1 VLRAH
6 ILQSDMEDTPVR
18 DEHRIFNDL
27 ESQQKPLNKK
37 RNAFRPQG
45 VDYFVAKPPAPTLDQ
60 ITTFYRDVFR
70 RAQMEPDCIIMSL
83 IYVERLIK
91 QTNGS
96 LRPRTSNWR
105 SVLFSCM
112 VLASKVWDDL
122 SMWNAD
128 FSQTCPAGVEFSLA
142 RINEL
147 EIAVLNALEYKTK
160 VVASEYAKYYFLLRS
175 MLIKSGLGGDDL
187 KTMNPLDIEGAKR
200 LQQVSTR
207 FQSTASRR
215 RLNVNGGGDNGSGA
229 VPRGVMGRSKSE
241 AIVAANGN
249 GGGGGKGT
257 STKKNSKNS
266 TASSTTLS
274 KSRPTI
280 STLPGASS
288 KECFMT
294 KGKVGLEHM
303 VHL

>member
-1 VLRAH
+1 
-6 ILQSDMEDTPVR
+6 ME
-18 DEHRIFNDL
+18 H
-27 ESQQKPLNKK
+27 
-37 RNAFRPQG
+37 
-45 VDYFVAKPPAPTLDQ
+45 
-60 ITTFYRDVFR
+60 
-70 RAQMEPDCIIMSL
+70 DCIIMSL

-91 QTNGS
+91 QTQGS
-96 LRPRTSNWR
+96 LRPRSSNWR

-175 MLIKSGLGGDDL
+175 MLIKSGLGGDDM

-207 FQSTASRR
+207 FQSRR
-215 RLNVNGGGDNGSGA
+215 RLNVNGDDANGNG
-229 VPRGVMGRSKSE
+229 VPRGVMGRAKSE
-241 AIVAANGN
+241 AVVVAANGN
-249 GGGGGKGT
+249 GGGGSSGG
-257 STKKNSKNS
+257 SKNNRNAT
-266 TASSTTLS
+266 TASSSSATMS
-274 KSRPTI
+274 KSRPTL
-280 STLPGASS
+280 STLPGASI
-288 KECFMT
+288 KDCFMT
-294 KGKVGLEHM
+294 KGKVSLEHL
-303 VHL
+303 VHY

>member
-1 VLRAH
+1 
-6 ILQSDMEDTPVR
+6 MEDTPIR

-27 ESQQKPLNKK
+27 ESQQKPRHSK
-37 RNAFRPQG
+37 RNSFRPPGQ
-45 VDYFVAKPPAPTLDQ
+45 YFVAKPPAPSLDQ

-70 RAQMEPDCIIMSL
+70 RAQMEHDCIIMSL

-91 QTNGS
+91 QTQGS
-96 LRPRTSNWR
+96 LRPRTGNWR

-112 VLASKVWDDL
+112 VLASKVWDDM

-207 FQSTASRR
+207 FQTTASRR
-215 RLNVNGGGDNGSGA
+215 RLNVHGDDAATHGNG
-229 VPRGVMGRSKSE
+229 VPRGVMGRAKSE
-241 AIVAANGN
+241 AIVVAANRN
-249 GGGGGKGT
+249 GGSG
-257 STKKNSKNS
+257 SNSKDNKNS
-266 TASSTTLS
+266 TASTTTMS
-274 KSRPTI
+274 KSRPTL

-288 KECFMT
+288 KDGFMT
-294 KGKVGLEHM
+294 KGKVSLEHI